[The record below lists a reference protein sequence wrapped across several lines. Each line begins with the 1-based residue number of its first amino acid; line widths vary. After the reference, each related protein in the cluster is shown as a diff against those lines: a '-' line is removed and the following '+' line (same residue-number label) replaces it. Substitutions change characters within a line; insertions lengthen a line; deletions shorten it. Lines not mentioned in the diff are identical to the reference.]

1 MGLLRKAWAH
11 WKAIAHLVGWA
22 QSMILLSVIYHV
34 AIGPIGLLARL
45 GGRDLLG
52 LRRGDGA
59 SFGVDAPP
67 TSTTLEQAQK
77 QF

>member
-1 MGLLRKAWAH
+1 MGLLRKVWAH

-34 AIGPIGLLARL
+34 AIGPIGLVLRL
-45 GGRDLLG
+45 QGRDLLG
-52 LRRGDGA
+52 LRRRDGA
-59 SFGVDAPP
+59 SFGVDGPP
-67 TSTTLEQAQK
+67 MSTTIEQAHK